1 MREATYRTVY
11 PVSARQY
18 YDLML
23 SSAFQRAVHVD
34 GLHMSVWDNVDEY
47 SAPRRLRRRVYS
59 EPSLKLPKWMARF
72 ARKSQ
77 AYTEYSEFCPETL
90 TRRTRVVPKIGA
102 NLMEFVVEE
111 RYENVEGSVV
121 GKMKKGTRASSSSS
135 SSSSC
140 VVVSVVRIRS
150 KLRLF
155 RNLFEKWILEQ
166 SEVKVRQRDEYVLRA
181 LEARV
186 FDELLAQEDTAS
198 GVEVEEEGSGRMSVP
213 KLAATVALA
222 VATRLASRAATTRR
236 RER

>member
-1 MREATYRTVY
+1 MREATYRTAY

-23 SSAFQRAVHVD
+23 SSAFQRDVHVH
-34 GLHMSVWDNVDEY
+34 GLRMRVWDNVDEY
-47 SAPRRLRRRVYS
+47 PAPRALMRRVYS

-121 GKMKKGTRASSSSS
+121 GKRKKGTKAKA
-135 SSSSC
+135 SC
-140 VVVSVVRIRS
+140 VVVSVVRVRS
-150 KLRLF
+150 KVRLF
-155 RNLFEKWILEQ
+155 RDIFEKWILEQ

-181 LEARV
+181 LKARKY
-186 FDELLAQEDTAS
+186 DDLLAWDDIAGGE
-198 GVEVEEEGSGRMSVP
+198 EVKEEGSARISVP
-213 KLAATVALA
+213 KLAVTGALA
-222 VATRLASRAATTRR
+222 VATRLASRAVATRR

>member
-1 MREATYRTVY
+1 
-11 PVSARQY
+11 
-18 YDLML
+18 
-23 SSAFQRAVHVD
+23 
-34 GLHMSVWDNVDEY
+34 
-47 SAPRRLRRRVYS
+47 
-59 EPSLKLPKWMARF
+59 MARF

-121 GKMKKGTRASSSSS
+121 GKRKKGARVSSA
-135 SSSSC
+135 C

>member
-47 SAPRRLRRRVYS
+47 PAPRRLKRRVYS

-102 NLMEFVVEE
+102 NLMELVVEE

-121 GKMKKGTRASSSSS
+121 GKRKTGAHA

-166 SEVKVRQRDEYVLRA
+166 SEVKVRQRDDYVLRA
-181 LEARV
+181 LETSV
-186 FDELLAQEDTAS
+186 FDELLAQEDIAS

>member
-121 GKMKKGTRASSSSS
+121 GKRKKGTRVSSA
-135 SSSSC
+135 C

-166 SEVKVRQRDEYVLRA
+166 SEVKVRQRDEYVIRA